1 MRGFFRRLNHRDA
14 VLRDLEALLLAY
26 PRRRQFD
33 RDFPSLKPMIRKD
46 FEAGV
51 SPSVSALRITSGVI
65 ANFIGQLGEEERE
78 RVLDALVKGGRTDFA
93 EVATRRVRGTRAGVQ
108 DRVQFITQL
117 IGVAIY
123 MAGRMA
129 EEGTLRWDD
138 YADFLNRIEAAL
150 DVDPTSQPPLARA
163 FAS

>member
-46 FEAGV
+46 FDAGV
-51 SPSVSALRITSGVI
+51 PPAVSALRITSSVI
-65 ANFIGQLGEEERE
+65 ANFIDQLGEGEQE
-78 RVLDALVKGGRTDFA
+78 RVLDALMEGGRAAFA
-93 EVATRRVRGTRAGVQ
+93 EVATRRVKGTREVLH
-108 DRVQFITQL
+108 DRVQFVTQL

-129 EEGTLRWDD
+129 EEGALRWDD
-138 YADFLNRIEAAL
+138 YADFLNRIGAAL
-150 DVDPTSQPPLARA
+150 GVDPTNQPPLARA